1 MIPQG
6 YYQHGNAS
14 GLRIGDKET
23 QCPYGIQVPEERVR
37 NQFRCGYEKSNADA
51 LLFLNIVLNIGC
63 LLFRFS

>member
-6 YYQHGNAS
+6 YNQHGNAS

-37 NQFRCGYEKSNADA
+37 NQFRCGYEMKQPHIM
-51 LLFLNIVLNIGC
+51 LV
-63 LLFRFS
+63 